1 MTIVNKTRKAELASK
16 AVICQSLPA
25 ITRGLM
31 FRRQTSAVL
40 ELPKESDGAIHTFFV
55 FFPIDVL
62 WIKEGKVV
70 DFARNVQPF
79 TVRLASNEPTT
90 HIVELPEGTIDKTET
105 DIGDEIVYKQV
116 KEIQYNEKTKK
127 N

>member
-25 ITRGLM
+25 ITRGIM

-62 WIKEGKVV
+62 WLDGNKVV
-70 DFARNVQPF
+70 DLKEDILPF
-79 TVRLASNEPTT
+79 RFRLASKNPADYV
-90 HIVELPEGTIDKTET
+90 VELPAGTIRKSKTK
-105 DIGDEIVYKQV
+105 IGDKIVYKQP
-116 KEIQYNEKTKK
+116 KLYDDK
-127 N
+127 